1 MKYDFTTLPDRH
13 GRDSIAVDGLGKGF
27 APDAPQPGFAAI
39 PMWVA
44 DMNFVCLPTIQQAVI
59 ERVQHPAFGYFDPTP
74 EYYGSI
80 IRWQET
86 RNDVTGLTAEAIGYE
101 NGVLGGVISALNCVC
116 SRGDKVLVHS
126 PTYIGF
132 TRCLTDNGYDIVHS
146 PLVQDEN
153 GIWRMDYADMEK
165 HLAEEHIHAAI
176 LCSPHNPCGR
186 VWERWELEKAMEVY
200 AANDCFVLSDEIWSD
215 LILPGYHHIP
225 TLSVSDDARRRTAA
239 FYAPSKT
246 FSLAGLIGS
255 YHIIPDP
262 WLRDRVAR
270 QGDLSHYNSCN
281 VLSLHALL
289 GAYSDEGAQWL
300 DELRPVLADN
310 IRYACDFIAAH
321 FPGVQVMQPQGTYML
336 FLDCAAWLQE
346 HHMTLRELEE
356 RGARAG
362 VIWQDGAAFAWP
374 DSIRMNLALPHS
386 RLVEAME
393 RLRVHAF
400 C

>member
-1 MKYDFTTLPDRH
+1 
-13 GRDSIAVDGLGKGF
+13 
-27 APDAPQPGFAAI
+27 
-39 PMWVA
+39 
-44 DMNFVCLPTIQQAVI
+44 
-59 ERVQHPAFGYFDPTP
+59 
-74 EYYGSI
+74 
-80 IRWQET
+80 
-86 RNDVTGLTAEAIGYE
+86 
-101 NGVLGGVISALNCVC
+101 
-116 SRGDKVLVHS
+116 
-126 PTYIGF
+126 
-132 TRCLTDNGYDIVHS
+132 
-146 PLVQDEN
+146 
-153 GIWRMDYADMEK
+153 MDYEDMDRRLK
-165 HLAEEHIHAAI
+165 EHSIRLAI
-176 LCSPHNPCGR
+176 LCSPHNPTGR

-215 LILPGYHHIP
+215 LILPGYRHIP

-262 WLRDRVAR
+262 WLRDRVTR

-393 RLRVHAF
+393 RLRAHAF

>member
-1 MKYDFTTLPDRH
+1 MT
-13 GRDSIAVDGLGKGF
+13 
-27 APDAPQPGFAAI
+27 
-39 PMWVA
+39 
-44 DMNFVCLPTIQQAVI
+44 
-59 ERVQHPAFGYFDPTP
+59 
-74 EYYGSI
+74 
-80 IRWQET
+80 
-86 RNDVTGLTAEAIGYE
+86 
-101 NGVLGGVISALNCVC
+101 
-116 SRGDKVLVHS
+116 
-126 PTYIGF
+126 
-132 TRCLTDNGYDIVHS
+132 
-146 PLVQDEN
+146 
-153 GIWRMDYADMEK
+153 
-165 HLAEEHIHAAI
+165 
-176 LCSPHNPCGR
+176 
-186 VWERWELEKAMEVY
+186 
-200 AANDCFVLSDEIWSD
+200 
-215 LILPGYHHIP
+215 
-225 TLSVSDDARRRTAA
+225 
-239 FYAPSKT
+239 
-246 FSLAGLIGS
+246 
-255 YHIIPDP
+255 
-262 WLRDRVAR
+262 R

-393 RLRVHAF
+393 RWRASSARMVCSSMRSSRRPPVQSRGLSCCWPSPAAARRPYS
-400 C
+400 